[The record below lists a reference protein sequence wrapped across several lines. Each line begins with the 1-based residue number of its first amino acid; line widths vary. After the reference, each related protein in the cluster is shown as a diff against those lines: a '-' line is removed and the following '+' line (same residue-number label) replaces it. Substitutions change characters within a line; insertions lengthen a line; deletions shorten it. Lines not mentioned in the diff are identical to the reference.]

1 MDNKVRIIAGDLKN
15 RPIKIPRDTE
25 TRPALVLVR
34 RMVCD
39 TLAPDIPD
47 ARVLDLFAGTG
58 AFVFEM
64 ISRGAKS
71 AVAVDIERNM
81 TRAIEDNA
89 RTFGIEE
96 QVTAVSNDYLRA
108 ISNLGRGGRKFD
120 IIIVAPPF
128 YGDYVNKAVMAVQ
141 EEGLLDDRGILV
153 AHYYKKDD
161 VNREPEGLE
170 LLKTKSH
177 GKSIIDFFG
186 KKRQGIE

>member
-1 MDNKVRIIAGDLKN
+1 MDNKVRIIAGNLKN
-15 RPIKIPRDTE
+15 RPIKIPKGTE

-39 TLAPDIPD
+39 TLMGDIPE

-64 ISRGAKS
+64 ISRGAKN
-71 AVAVDIERNM
+71 AVAVDIESEM
-81 TRAIEDNA
+81 TKAIENNA
-89 RTFGIEE
+89 HTFGVEKQIS
-96 QVTAVSNDYLRA
+96 VVNNDYLRA
-108 ISNLGRGGRKFD
+108 IDNFGKAGRKFD

-128 YGDYVNKAVMAVQ
+128 YGDYVNKAVVAVERQ
-141 EEGLLDDRGILV
+141 SLLDEKGILV

-161 VNREPEGLE
+161 VDRTPEGLE

-186 KKRQGIE
+186 KKK